1 MLFNI
6 GHIHTVPLF
15 HVSLYKFVIFC
26 EQSFLYLFLI
36 CHPHIVSL
44 ANYFVLSDIY
54 LFILFIYLF
63 ILLVLFYYL
72 FIYLY
77 YLFIYL
83 YYLFIYLYIYCFMS
97 IFIQV
102 KIRFYEC
109 AISNIVTNTV
119 FNTFPIV

>member
-83 YYLFIYLYIYCFMS
+83 YIYCFMS

>member
-63 ILLVLFYYL
+63 YLFCFIIYL
-72 FIYLY
+72 FIY
-77 YLFIYL
+77 II
-83 YYLFIYLYIYCFMS
+83 YLFIYLYIYCFMS

-119 FNTFPIV
+119 FNTFPIVQNDAD